1 MPAKP
6 ENEYVLLVV
15 NKIGPGMAPA
25 DAAAIYGVTIPKATP
40 AGKRRDAAMTK
51 VRRAV
56 EKWLGLTSEG
66 QAAWAAANWKF
77 DWGHVAR
84 YVHEDWLRSQGVMP
98 YKPGSDL
105 TWISDVLVATVLVN
119 ETFDCTDV
127 AD

>member
-15 NKIGPGMAPA
+15 NKIGPGVAPA

-40 AGKRRDAAMTK
+40 ARKRRDAAMAK

-98 YKPGSDL
+98 YKPGRDL
-105 TWISDVLVATVLVN
+105 TWISDVLVATVLGN
-119 ETFDCTDV
+119 ETFDCTNV

>member
-15 NKIGPGMAPA
+15 NKIGPGVAPA
-25 DAAAIYGVTIPKATP
+25 DAATIYGVTIPKATP
-40 AGKRRDAAMTK
+40 AGQRRDAAMAK

-105 TWISDVLVATVLVN
+105 TWISDVLVATVLGN
-119 ETFDCTDV
+119 ETFDCTNV